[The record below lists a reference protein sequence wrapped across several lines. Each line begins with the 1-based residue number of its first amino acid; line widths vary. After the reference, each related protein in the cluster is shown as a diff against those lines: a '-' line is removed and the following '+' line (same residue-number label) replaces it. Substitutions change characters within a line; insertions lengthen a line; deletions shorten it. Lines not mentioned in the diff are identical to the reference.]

1 MAKLLDEMRN
11 QLRTQHYA
19 YSTELAYVDWAKRFI
34 LFHNKRH
41 PREMGA
47 AEVEAFLTNLA
58 VQQRVSAS
66 TQNQALAGILYLY
79 RQVLNIE
86 LGNIEAAR
94 ARPSKYLPVVLNEA
108 ETRALL
114 EAMTGEYQ
122 LIGRVL
128 YGGGLR
134 LMEGLRLR
142 VKDLD
147 FERKAITLRD
157 TKSNRDRETCL
168 PASLIEPLRL
178 QIEKV
183 KAVHALDLAHGHG
196 RVEMPFALA
205 RKYPNADHELAWQFV
220 FPSGKLSADPRTGEI
235 GRHHLYETG
244 VQRAVAAAAK
254 KIGLNKHV
262 GPHTFRHS
270 FATHLLERG
279 YDIRTIQE
287 LLGHKDIKTTM
298 IYTHVM
304 RRGGS
309 GVVSPLD

>member
-1 MAKLLDEMRN
+1 MAKLLDEMRDR
-11 QLRTQHYA
+11 LRTQHYA
-19 YSTELAYVDWAKRFI
+19 LSTEQAYVDWAKRFI
-34 LFHNKRH
+34 LFHHKRH
-41 PREMGA
+41 PREMGSP
-47 AEVEAFLTNLA
+47 EVEAFLTSLA
-58 VQQRVSAS
+58 TGGRVSAS

-79 RQVLNIE
+79 RQVLNID
-86 LGNIEAAR
+86 LGNIDAAR
-94 ARPSKYLPVVLNEA
+94 ARPSKYLPVVMTES

-114 EAMTGEYQ
+114 DAMAGEYQ
-122 LIGRVL
+122 LIARVL

-168 PASLIEPLRL
+168 PAALIEPLRL
-178 QIEKV
+178 QINKV
-183 KAVHALDLAHGHG
+183 EAIHALDLANGYG
-196 RVEMPFALA
+196 RVEMPGALA
-205 RKYPNADHELAWQFV
+205 RKYPNADHELMWQFV
-220 FPSGKLSADPRTGEI
+220 FPSGQLSADPVTGEI

-304 RRGGS
+304 HRGGS